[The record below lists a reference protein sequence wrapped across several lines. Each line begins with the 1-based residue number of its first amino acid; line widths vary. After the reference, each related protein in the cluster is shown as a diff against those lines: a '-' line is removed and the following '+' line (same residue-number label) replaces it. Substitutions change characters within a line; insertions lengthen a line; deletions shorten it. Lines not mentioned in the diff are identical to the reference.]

1 MSPYVRIALYYVTQ
15 FLPAGA
21 AHAYAGIWLK
31 DHGLSSVEIGIV
43 NSFPIVLLLISN
55 VFVGRLADG
64 ARDWRGALQI
74 CSVAFFIFTAGLFWA
89 NSFWPILLCF
99 TGMMIAGAVSAP
111 IGDAAAL
118 HLTSKGR
125 GHIGTL
131 RGLATAGYILALFL
145 TGLAAETYGAIA
157 FVAISLA
164 FAALRLIASLALPN
178 FKTEAEATKQE
189 PRIGYRSLLR
199 PHLFW
204 PLAAWSLIYATIML
218 LNSFLAIHLK
228 NEGHSAAIISWLF
241 MAGAFTEVL
250 MFFAFRKFEHRL
262 DARLFILISG
272 LACIVRWLLMATS
285 PALPLLFVL
294 QASHGITYALGF
306 VACLS
311 YISKHT
317 TSAEAAEVQS
327 FFNVMQQIVAVT
339 FLTAFSGVFDS
350 YGAKS
355 FLLSAIVTAAGV
367 IIIAT
372 AYAKRQISPA

>member
-1 MSPYVRIALYYVTQ
+1 MSPYFRIAFYYVTQ

-31 DHGLSSVEIGIV
+31 GHGLSSVEIGVV
-43 NSFPIVLLLISN
+43 NSFPIVLMLVSS
-55 VFVGRLADG
+55 VFVGRLSDS
-64 ARDWRGALQI
+64 ARDWRSALQI
-74 CSVAFFIFTAGLFWA
+74 CSFVFLVFTGGLFWA

-99 TGMMIAGAVSAP
+99 TGMMIAGSVSAP

-131 RGLATAGYILALFL
+131 RGLATAGYMLALFL
-145 TGLAAETYGAIA
+145 TGIAAEAYGATA
-157 FVAISLA
+157 FVVMSIGFAI
-164 FAALRLIASLALPN
+164 LRVMASLALPK
-178 FKTEAEATKQE
+178 FKSDDEAAKPEM
-189 PRIGYRSLLR
+189 RIGYRTLLR

-204 PLAAWSLIYATIML
+204 PLAAWSMIYATILL
-218 LNSFLAIHLK
+218 LNSFLSIHLK
-228 NEGHSAAIISWLF
+228 NEGHSASVISWLF

-250 MFFAFRKFEHRL
+250 MFFAFRKFEHKL
-262 DARLFILISG
+262 DPRLFIIISG
-272 LACIVRWLLMATS
+272 AACVLRWLLMATS
-285 PALPLLFVL
+285 PSLPMLFVL
-294 QASHGITYALGF
+294 QASHGVTYALGF

-327 FFNVMQQIVAVT
+327 LFNVMQQIVAVI

-350 YGAKS
+350 LGARS
-355 FLLSAIVTAAGV
+355 FFLSAAVTAAGCMIV
-367 IIIAT
+367 AIA
-372 AYAKRQISPA
+372 YSRRRILPA

>member
-31 DHGLSSVEIGIV
+31 DNGLSSVEIGIV
-43 NSFPIVLLLISN
+43 NSFPIVLMLISS
-55 VFVGRLADG
+55 VFVGRLSDG
-64 ARDWRGALQI
+64 ARDWRSALQI
-74 CSVAFFIFTAGLFWA
+74 CSLVFFVFTAGLFWA

-99 TGMMIAGAVSAP
+99 TGMMIAGSVSAP

-118 HLTSKGR
+118 HLTSQGR

-131 RGLATAGYILALFL
+131 RGLATAGYMLALFL
-145 TGLAAETYGAIA
+145 TGIAAEAYGGIA
-157 FVAISLA
+157 FVAMSLG
-164 FAALRLIASLALPN
+164 FAALRVMASFALPN
-178 FKTEAEATKQE
+178 FKTDAEAAKPE
-189 PRIGYRSLLR
+189 ARVGYRSLLR

-204 PLAAWSLIYATIML
+204 PLAAWSLVYATILL
-218 LNSFLAIHLK
+218 LNSFLSIHLK
-228 NEGHSAAIISWLF
+228 NEGYGASVISWLF

-250 MFFAFRKFEHRL
+250 MFFAFRRFEHRL
-262 DARLFILISG
+262 DLRLFILISG
-272 LACIVRWLLMATS
+272 GACVLRWLLMATS
-285 PALPLLFVL
+285 PSLPVLFVL

-311 YISKHT
+311 YIRKHT

-327 FFNVMQQIVAVT
+327 FFNVMQQVVAVT

-350 YGAKS
+350 LGARS
-355 FLLSAIVTAAGV
+355 FLLSAVVAVIGCAIV
-367 IIIAT
+367 AT
-372 AYAKRQISPA
+372 SYAKRQNLAA